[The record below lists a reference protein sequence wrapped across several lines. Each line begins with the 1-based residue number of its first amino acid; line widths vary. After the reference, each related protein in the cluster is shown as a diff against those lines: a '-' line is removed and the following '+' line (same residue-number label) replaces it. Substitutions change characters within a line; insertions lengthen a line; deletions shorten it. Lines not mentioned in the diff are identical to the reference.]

1 MRTFNHK
8 HDVNAKQLKKQHKEL
23 RKLRSNKGW
32 NVGILPTEGTLKGFD
47 SSYTKLYDEYEYQG
61 CFN

>member
-8 HDVNAKQLKKQHKEL
+8 HDVNAKQLKKQHKEF

-32 NVGILPTEGTLKGFD
+32 NIDTLPTEGSLKGFD
-47 SSYTKLYDEYEYQG
+47 NSYTKQYDECEYQG